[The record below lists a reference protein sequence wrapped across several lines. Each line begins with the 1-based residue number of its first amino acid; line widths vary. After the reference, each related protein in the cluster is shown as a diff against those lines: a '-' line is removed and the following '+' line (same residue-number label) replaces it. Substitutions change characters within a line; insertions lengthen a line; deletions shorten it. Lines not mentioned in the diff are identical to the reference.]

1 MSATPSFIASPQ
13 TPTGQFENADGTSFK
28 TLYTAGSSGGRV
40 DTLIATNTDTVAA
53 YVVQLALQISRVDYV
68 IGEVSVPIGA
78 GTNGSAKSVAMLN
91 QTDIPGLAYTE
102 SGALY
107 LASGVALRARVKTT
121 VSGSFKVQ
129 IVGAAGDY

>member
-53 YVVQLALQISRVDYV
+53 YVVQLALQISSVDYV